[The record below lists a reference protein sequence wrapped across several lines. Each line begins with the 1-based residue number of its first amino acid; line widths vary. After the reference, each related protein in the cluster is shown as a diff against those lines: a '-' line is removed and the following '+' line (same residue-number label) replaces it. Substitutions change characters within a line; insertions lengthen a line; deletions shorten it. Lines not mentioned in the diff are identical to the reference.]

1 MLSINDTHDISVA
14 KNGDYVLSRMVWR
27 MVEGK
32 RVKVSEVVAIY
43 KSEIL
48 LTRDLISD
56 CIGIAEH
63 QKEISEL
70 GQLSG
75 IYSRLIIGC
84 QEIYSVLSPLREQ
97 RITEYK
103 IRMCEEEKRANASKG
118 GAV

>member
-32 RVKVSEVVAIY
+32 RVRVSEVVAIY

-70 GQLSG
+70 GQMSG

-84 QEIYSVLSPLREQ
+84 QEIFSVLSPLREQ

-103 IRMCEEEKRANASKG
+103 VRMRQEEKRAKVSIG
-118 GAV
+118 GAA

>member
-32 RVKVSEVVAIY
+32 RVRVSEVVAIY

-56 CIGIAEH
+56 CVGIAEH

-70 GQLSG
+70 GQMSG

-84 QEIYSVLSPLREQ
+84 EEIFSILFPLREQ

-103 IRMCEEEKRANASKG
+103 IRMSQEEKHAKASKG
-118 GAV
+118 GAI